1 MGRKEAGRAGYRS
14 GGARGCSVS
23 ALGRGAG
30 RILVRRI
37 FGREGGARGGME
49 TGEWWGGVGWLWVVG
64 STTD

>member
-37 FGREGGARGGME
+37 FGREGGARGGWRRVSG
-49 TGEWWGGVGWLWVVG
+49 GEVWGGCG
-64 STTD
+64 